1 MILRKRIPFKPSML
15 FKDISLILVLKIS
28 ALIFLSWLFKTLT
41 EKPRITPQT
50 FDQHFF
56 SPAPLIQEKNHGI

>member
-1 MILRKRIPFKPSML
+1 ML

-50 FDQHFF
+50 FDRHFF

>member
-1 MILRKRIPFKPSML
+1 ML

-41 EKPRITPQT
+41 EKPHITPQT
-50 FDQHFF
+50 FDRHFF
-56 SPAPLIQEKNHGI
+56 SSPALLQEKKHGI